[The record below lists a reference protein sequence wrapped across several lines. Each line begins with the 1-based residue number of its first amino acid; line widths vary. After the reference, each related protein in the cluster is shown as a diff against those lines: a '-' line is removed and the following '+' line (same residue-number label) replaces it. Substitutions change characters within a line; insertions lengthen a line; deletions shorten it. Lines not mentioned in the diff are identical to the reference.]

1 MGYRSEVAIAMQEKD
16 FVNLIKLAKENF
28 STEKDEETVAD
39 LIRYS
44 DKILKKDDVVIIHWD
59 WIKWYDDF
67 PDVSYV
73 MSFIREKADG
83 YAFVEIGEDGNTNKE
98 YGDRNN
104 GQDFYDYIDDVHE
117 VYILGSAEETSLS
130 NYADI

>member
-39 LIRYS
+39 LIGYS
-44 DKILKKDDVVIIHWD
+44 DKILKKDDVVIIHWY

-98 YGDRNN
+98 YGDRKN
-104 GQDFYDYIDDVHE
+104 GQDFFDYIDDFHE
-117 VYILGSAEETSLS
+117 VYILDSAEETSLS